1 MSNYDSIVVLASEI
15 FKEGNEFK
23 MPDFYNGVAQGGKIR
38 LDAGI
43 KMFQDKKTKNIIV
56 VGGKV
61 SGSEDEKTDVMAD
74 YLIEN
79 NIPSDKII
87 KIPSATNTQGN
98 AAAVKKYMIDSKIK
112 NQKIG
117 LLTSFYHLPRA
128 MKIFAREGLSFEP
141 IVAESILID
150 HQDYGL
156 DKIHQFYINTKM
168 LERLNQELLGLA
180 DLEKGIYKPKTS

>member
-1 MSNYDSIVVLASEI
+1 MNKYDSIVVLASEI

-23 MPDFYNGVAQGGKIR
+23 MPDFFNGVAQGGKMR
-38 LDAGI
+38 LDAAV
-43 KMFQDKKTKNIIV
+43 KMFEDKMVDNIIV

-61 SGSEDEKTDVMAD
+61 RGSEDEKTEAMAD
-74 YLIEN
+74 YLINNDIAVEN
-79 NIPSDKII
+79 II
-87 KIPSATNTQGN
+87 KLPSKTNTQGN
-98 AAAVKKYMIDSKIK
+98 ARVVKSYLDK
-112 NQKIG
+112 NKLTNKKIG

-180 DLEKGIYKPKTS
+180 DLEKGTYKPKTS

>member
-1 MSNYDSIVVLASEI
+1 
-15 FKEGNEFK
+15 
-23 MPDFYNGVAQGGKIR
+23 MPDFFNGVAHGGKMR
-38 LDAGI
+38 LDAAI
-43 KMFQDKKTKNIIV
+43 KMFKDKTTDNIIV

-61 SGSEDEKTDVMAD
+61 YGSQDEKTDIMAN

-79 NIPSDKII
+79 NIPKDKVI

-98 AAAVKKYMIDSKIK
+98 AAAVKSYLDKK
-112 NQKIG
+112 NKLLLNKNKLLFNNKLGDKKIG

-150 HQDYGL
+150 HPDYGL
-156 DKIHQFYINTKM
+156 DKINQFYINTKM
-168 LERLNQELLGLA
+168 LERLNQELQGIA
-180 DLEKGIYKPKTS
+180 SLEKGTYRPKNS